1 MTNLLAGTI
10 QNVRVL
16 ERDGSRWSLELDG
29 TEMYMNASEA
39 PETLQAGDTA
49 EVFLFMNRR
58 GELAASMQLPHMTM
72 GTYGWARVLRV
83 DDKFGAYVDIGAA
96 FEVLVNKADLP
107 HVRKLWPKIDD
118 ALYMTLRTD
127 PAGTIFGRLATEER
141 VLDVIGIAEKWRMN
155 DNLTARP
162 YRLLPVGA
170 FLLSIP
176 DNYRIFI
183 HESEMAAEP
192 RLGEELNVRII
203 DVQDDGTLNGSLLP
217 RKQERLDDD
226 AEMIFAYLQ
235 ETNGKMPF
243 TDKSTPEE
251 IEEMFSLSKGAFK
264 RALGRLM
271 KDGRIEQRDGW
282 TSIKG

>member
-1 MTNLLAGTI
+1 MTNILAGTI

-16 ERDGSRWSLELDG
+16 ERDGSRWSLDLDG
-29 TEMYMNASEA
+29 TDLYMNASEA
-39 PETLQAGDTA
+39 PETLQVGDTA
-49 EVFLFMNRR
+49 DVFLFMNRR
-58 GELAASMQLPHMTM
+58 GELAASMQLPHMNM

-141 VLDVIGIAEKWRMN
+141 VLNVIGVAEQWRMN

-183 HESEMAAEP
+183 HASEMAAEP
-192 RLGEELNVRII
+192 RLGEELTVRII
-203 DVQDDGTLNGSLLP
+203 DVQEDGTLNGSLLP

-226 AEMIFAYLQ
+226 AEMIYAYLQ

-271 KDGRIEQRDGW
+271 KDSKIEQRDGW
-282 TSIKG
+282 TSLKD